1 MGTIAPVAPIL
12 MAPLCSKIQKEDDTK
27 HIGVLDLKI
36 IANNT
41 NLLMILIST
50 TFAASGSTGV
60 PNEAKFLWEFI
71 F

>member
-1 MGTIAPVAPIL
+1 MFE
-12 MAPLCSKIQKEDDTK
+12 PLIEFSYEGKI

-36 IANNT
+36 IANDT

-50 TFAASGSTGV
+50 TFAASGSTRV
-60 PNEAKFLWEFI
+60 SNEAKLLWEFK